1 MQAELIMSS
10 VDLLETMV
18 ASGGQRRYVKS
29 QYFTDICAL
38 FMQTA
43 EEGASTVVYLA
54 SSSKVEGVSGGYYKD
69 SRPTEP
75 SSRAEDPS
83 TVASRLWAVSQELTL
98 APDFETSQ
106 SVPTRTAMWLMPT

>member
-1 MQAELIMSS
+1 LKQRS
-10 VDLLETMV
+10 LLEDKEGCV
-18 ASGGQRRYVKS
+18 QS
-29 QYFTDICAL
+29 QNFTEVCAL

-43 EEGASTVVYLA
+43 EEGASTVVHLA
-54 SSSKVEGVSGGYYKD
+54 FSSKVEGVSGGYYKD

-83 TVASRLWAVSQELTL
+83 VASRLWAVSQELTL